1 MSSTW
6 RESKGLSYEQVFQAV
21 TALKC
26 RKEGETDEFN
36 ICPQCSGKNIIEI
49 GSTNRNS
56 YHPTVSDD
64 KTEMYVFDHCKT
76 NCSSSRDHHRKKLQ
90 IVITLDD
97 QKVVTIPFSIQAR
110 EKKSSKP
117 KNQNITPHTVQSL
130 VNETILLQQPQ
141 QHNTFPIQ
149 QFQNQQ
155 PNQQLPQQQ
164 RQNISDSAEK
174 VIVFVFSTCLTPNDS
189 NELIQNYRSYI
200 SKISGY
206 INLRAS
212 FIDGLFFIFVYFIN
226 VSQTQE
232 YISATRLY
240 LNNEP
245 PFINLYNKKLD
256 SDNIAVLLSSFH
268 NCHEQTQPNIS
279 YFNPTY

>member
-1 MSSTW
+1 MSKDPQTIPDGLMSQYFPSSNGAQAYHQHQNKILLQKHKELRNELLITQSYGHPFQILKKIKLSTAKVFRYRPFSLILTMSSTW

-64 KTEMYVFDHCKT
+64 KTEI
-76 NCSSSRDHHRKKLQ
+76 KKLQ

-164 RQNISDSAEK
+164 RQNISDSAER
-174 VIVFVFSTCLTPNDS
+174 L
-189 NELIQNYRSYI
+189 
-200 SKISGY
+200 
-206 INLRAS
+206 
-212 FIDGLFFIFVYFIN
+212 
-226 VSQTQE
+226 
-232 YISATRLY
+232 LY
-240 LNNEP
+240 L
-245 PFINLYNKKLD
+245 Y
-256 SDNIAVLLSSFH
+256 SLLV
-268 NCHEQTQPNIS
+268 
-279 YFNPTY
+279 